1 MLLLE
6 LKVSWLDIFEH
17 WQVYFTLRLSFLKI
31 FVRNGCLWIVL
42 REDRN
47 FLSLN
52 CYSFTIFISLESLI
66 LILWIG
72 SENFIFHSL
81 IHSKKH
87 LTSDSVDH
95 FYISLNLSGDWGLI
109 DRFEITLKALHIAS
123 LVTWPHWRKITW

>member
-6 LKVSWLDIFEH
+6 LKVSWLYIFEH
-17 WQVYFTLRLSFLKI
+17 WQVYFTLRVSFLKI
-31 FVRNGCLWIVL
+31 FAGNRCLWIVL
-42 REDRN
+42 REDRH
-47 FLSLN
+47 FFSLN
-52 CYSFTIFISLESLI
+52 CYGFTIFISLKGLI

-87 LTSDSVDH
+87 LTSDSINH
-95 FYISLNLSGDWGLI
+95 FYICLNLGGDRGLI
-109 DRFEITLKALHIAS
+109 DRFKIALKALHIVS